1 MGLLSVVGGIGSA
14 AAGLNT
20 ADEIQGLGA
29 SANQQMADL
38 ATQVKGDTAFT
49 GYGVQTGLGNSTV
62 DAQGNTNLGVGP
74 NAAMQGMSGSMMGNA
89 QSGFGNAAAMAGA
102 ASGNPAYGQAMGG
115 MNTAQG
121 MAMNNQGNPAY
132 QQAMGMYGQNSQNA
146 MMGNAMGAQGAGMQ
160 GLAAQQAGMLGASNQ
175 AMQNAMG
182 DRAGREQSV
191 YDRAM
196 SMQQPGLD
204 AARASQQ
211 AREFA
216 QGRGGVRG
224 SQFGG
229 TAEDAATAR
238 AQAQAQNQAA
248 FQAMGQA
255 EAEMQGQAAM
265 ASQFGQM
272 GQAAAGLQGNLG
284 MNMGQLGAQ
293 NAQLGQAAAQGMG
306 QLGGQQASLGQS
318 AAGIYGNMA
327 NQMGQL
333 GSQQAQLGQ
342 AGAGLMSQI
351 ANQQGNM
358 GLNAYQQSFLPMQQ
372 QMQMMQLGG
381 QNADRFQSGQFTGAN
396 LGAQLGLGGIQS
408 QVNAAKTAAE
418 LEGNIYTG
426 AMDAA
431 AGMTGGALGNIQTSN
446 PTLNKFLSWL

>member
-1 MGLLSVVGGIGSA
+1 MGLLSVMGGLGSA

-20 ADEIQGLGA
+20 ADNIQGLGA

-74 NAAMQGMSGSMMGNA
+74 NTAMQGMSGTMMGNA

-229 TAEDAATAR
+229 TAEDAAMAR
-238 AQAQAQNQAA
+238 AQAQAQNQAS

-255 EAEMQGQAAM
+255 EQEMMNQANM
-265 ASQFGQM
+265 SNQFGQM
-272 GQAAAGLQGNLG
+272 GQAAAGLQG
-284 MNMGQLGAQ
+284 
-293 NAQLGQAAAQGMG
+293 QLGQ
-306 QLGGQQASLGQS
+306 
-318 AAGIYGNMA
+318 N
-327 NQMGQL
+327 MGQL

-396 LGAQLGLGGIQS
+396 LGAQLGLGGIQA

>member
-1 MGLLSVVGGIGSA
+1 MGLFSVVGGLGSA

-20 ADEIQGLGA
+20 ADDIQGLGA

-38 ATQVKGDTAFT
+38 SNQVKGDTAFT

-74 NAAMQGMSGSMMGNA
+74 NATMQGMSGTMMGNSQA
-89 QSGFGNAAAMAGA
+89 GFGNAASMAGA
-102 ASGNPAYGQAMGG
+102 YGFNPAYMQAM
-115 MNTAQG
+115 NAQ
-121 MAMNNQGNPAY
+121 N
-132 QQAMGMYGQNSQNA
+132 
-146 MMGNAMGAQGAGMQ
+146 AGMQ
-160 GLAAQQAGMLGASNQ
+160 GLAGQQSGMLGASNQ

-182 DRAGREQSV
+182 DRLGREQQV

-196 SMQQPGLD
+196 AMQQPGLD

-238 AQAQAQNQAA
+238 AQAQAQNQAS

-255 EAEMQGQAAM
+255 EQEMMNQANM
-265 ASQFGQM
+265 SNQFGQM
-272 GQAAAGLQGNLG
+272 GQAAAGLQG
-284 MNMGQLGAQ
+284 
-293 NAQLGQAAAQGMG
+293 QLGQ
-306 QLGGQQASLGQS
+306 
-318 AAGIYGNMA
+318 N
-327 NQMGQL
+327 MGQL

-396 LGAQLGLGGIQS
+396 LGAQLGLGGIQA